1 MIKDYCGTLYGNYRQ
16 RTFAE
21 NYEDITTFMADY
33 KSIGIPP
40 TISDQTATTLYYL
53 LYSRYGNSTVASSDT
68 TRFKYQLFSTIWQYG
83 PAWEKRLEIQEKLR
97 GLSENEILAG
107 SKQIYNHAQNPST
120 DPDIDTD
127 MELQYINDQN
137 VTKNKKGKLEGYALL
152 WQILVSDVTE
162 QFLTKFNKLF
172 LTVVQ
177 PELPLWYVTETEND
191 N

>member
-16 RTFAE
+16 KTFAE
-21 NYEDITTFMADY
+21 NYEDITAFMTDY
-33 KSIGIPP
+33 KSIGIPQ
-40 TISDQTATTLYYL
+40 TISDQSITALYYL
-53 LYSRYGNSTVASSDT
+53 LYSRYGNSTIASSDT
-68 TRFKYQLFSTIWQYG
+68 TRFKYQLFATIWQYG
-83 PAWEKRLEIQEKLR
+83 PAWEKRLDIQKKLR
-97 GLSENEILAG
+97 ELTEDEILAG

-162 QFLTKFNKLF
+162 QFLNQFKKLF
-172 LTVVQ
+172 LKVVQ
-177 PELPLWYVTETEND
+177 PELPLWYVTEIEND